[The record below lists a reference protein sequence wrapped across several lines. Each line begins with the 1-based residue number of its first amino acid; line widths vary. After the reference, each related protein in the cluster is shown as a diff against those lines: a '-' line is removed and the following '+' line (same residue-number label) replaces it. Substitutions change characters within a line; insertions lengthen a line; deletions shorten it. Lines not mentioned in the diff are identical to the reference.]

1 MAVQPED
8 IRLLANDRFRH
19 LLESRAVGQIG
30 QNALLYTLLILIVN
44 ETGSSI
50 YSTLLVTAFILPSIF
65 LGLPAGG
72 LADVLPRRPLLVL
85 GYVMRAALAAGMI
98 VSADDVWT
106 VLLLVL
112 AFSTVGQLTGPAES
126 AALPTLVRRGQV
138 GAGHAPLVASVVGGG
153 GG

>member
-8 IRLLANDRFRH
+8 ILLLTSGPFRR

-30 QNALLYTLLILIVN
+30 QSALLYTLLILIVN

-50 YSTLLVTAFILPSIF
+50 YSTLLVTAFILPSIL

-85 GYVMRAALAAGMI
+85 GYVLRA
-98 VSADDVWT
+98 
-106 VLLLVL
+106 
-112 AFSTVGQLTGPAES
+112 
-126 AALPTLVRRGQV
+126 TLVAGVIGSTDAV
-138 GAGHAPLVASVVGGG
+138 GAHPLVV
-153 GG
+153 